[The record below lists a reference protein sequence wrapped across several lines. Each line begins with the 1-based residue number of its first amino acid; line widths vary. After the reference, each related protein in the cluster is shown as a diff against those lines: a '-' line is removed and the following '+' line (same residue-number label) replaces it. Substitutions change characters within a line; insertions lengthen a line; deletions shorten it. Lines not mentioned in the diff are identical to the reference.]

1 MNIIV
6 KNLIENE
13 DGSADVEL
21 EIDEPTKMILIQ
33 EGFLSILK
41 DWIELQKDVNKK
53 TKGTL

>member
-41 DWIELQKDVNKK
+41 EWIELQKDANKK

>member
-21 EIDEPTKMILIQ
+21 EMDEPTKMILIQ
-33 EGFLSILK
+33 EGFLAVLK
-41 DWIELQKDVNKK
+41 EWIEQQKYANKK
-53 TKGTL
+53 TEGTL